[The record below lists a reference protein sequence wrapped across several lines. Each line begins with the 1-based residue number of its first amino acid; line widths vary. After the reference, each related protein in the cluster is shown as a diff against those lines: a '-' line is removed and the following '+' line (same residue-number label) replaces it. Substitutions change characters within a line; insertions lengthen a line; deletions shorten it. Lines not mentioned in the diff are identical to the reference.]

1 MNELEKT
8 RKHSFKKGNGGL
20 TCQPTHWFVHAYSK
34 RHNYY
39 KLVQQL
45 GGGPKKQRCTK
56 NKQVCTQTNIQ
67 MAEYT
72 PINPSTWKT
81 ETVWSSGWATYSL
94 NYNIPSKKAVDK
106 SEEKF

>member
-45 GGGPKKQRCTK
+45 GGVLKNRDVLKTNKYASKQTFKWLSIR
-56 NKQVCTQTNIQ
+56 
-67 MAEYT
+67 
-72 PINPSTWKT
+72 
-81 ETVWSSGWATYSL
+81 L
-94 NYNIPSKKAVDK
+94 
-106 SEEKF
+106 